1 MINSDNEFHAVQ
13 ERIVLFERTLAEARK
28 TYSRSNYEAM
38 SEGYLSE
45 IDRMRSE
52 VRDYLT
58 GIPSQT
64 EAA

>member
-1 MINSDNEFHAVQ
+1 MINNDYELHALQ
-13 ERIVLFERTLAEARK
+13 ERIVLFERTLAEARR

-38 SEGYLSE
+38 SEGYLLE
-45 IDRMRSE
+45 IDRMRKE

-58 GIPSQT
+58 DIPSQT